1 MIMADTWSRGRDRWQ
16 LGQSCHRSPKSL
28 GTGSPQTQVWLVLR
42 GFTATVTRP
51 ASAALAVRIAMNCAH
66 AASEIDLAREWFW
79 TMFLTARL
87 SWQMVSYACTRR
99 LAVLWWK
106 SRR

>member
-42 GFTATVTRP
+42 GFTAIVTRP
-51 ASAALAVRIAMNCAH
+51 ASAALAVRMAMNCAH
-66 AASEIDLAREWFW
+66 AASLILLAKEWFC
-79 TMFLTARL
+79 TMFLTL
-87 SWQMVSYACTRR
+87 STQVSCSACFTVGYRR
-99 LAVLWWK
+99 YMKALC
-106 SRR
+106 